1 MRAVLPYPPS
11 ANRYWR
17 TFRNRTVV
25 SDEARKYKALVKVE
39 LSKWPL
45 LAGPVAL
52 IAHLYRPQRSGDL
65 DNRLKVLGDALNGVA
80 WSDDSQVVEIH
91 AYRHDDKA
99 RPRVEVEVRALGVE
113 GVLGP
118 LTIRKAWD
126 AVAKIPTT
134 KDGLIPVHPKSIAG
148 VAIQRLVEAR
158 GYIDAVIH
166 EDTREPFSTGLAV
179 TVPREVLEE
188 MYGHLVTPAYQKA
201 QTALVVPPP
210 KTGAKAKRRG

>member
-25 SDEARKYKALVKVE
+25 SEEARKYKALVKVE
-39 LSKWPL
+39 LATWPL

-99 RPRVEVEVRALGVE
+99 RPRVEVDVRSLGAE
-113 GVLGP
+113 GMLGP
-118 LTIRKAWD
+118 LR
-126 AVAKIPTT
+126 P
-134 KDGLIPVHPKSIAG
+134 DGRTPF
-148 VAIQRLVEAR
+148 EA
-158 GYIDAVIH
+158 GYI
-166 EDTREPFSTGLAV
+166 RG
-179 TVPREVLEE
+179 
-188 MYGHLVTPAYQKA
+188 GHVVTPAYQKA
-201 QTALVVPPP
+201 QTAAVVPPKRP
-210 KTGAKAKRRG
+210 EPPEDGAAPRTGAKPKRRG

>member
-1 MRAVLPYPPS
+1 MMRAVLPYPPS

-113 GVLGP
+113 GVVGP
-118 LTIRKAWD
+118 MTIRKAWD
-126 AVAKIPTT
+126 AVAKT
-134 KDGLIPVHPKSIAG
+134 KADGIRIPVHQANLGALAGGVAAG
-148 VAIQRLVEAR
+148 VFEYDGAKD
-158 GYIDAVIH
+158 GYV
-166 EDTREPFSTGLAV
+166 
-179 TVPREVLEE
+179 
-188 MYGHLVTPAYQKA
+188 VTPAYQKA
-201 QTALVVPPP
+201 QTAAVVPPP
-210 KTGAKAKRRG
+210 RSGAKSKRRG